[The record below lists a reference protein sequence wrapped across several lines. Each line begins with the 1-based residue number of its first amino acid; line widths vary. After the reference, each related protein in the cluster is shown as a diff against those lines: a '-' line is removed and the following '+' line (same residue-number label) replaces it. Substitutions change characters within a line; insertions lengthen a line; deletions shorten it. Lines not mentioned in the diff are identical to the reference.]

1 MAEPH
6 RPLDGILVL
15 DLGQIYQAPYCSFLM
30 AMAGATVIKI
40 EPPGGESLRRRTMV
54 SGGSVPQAMLNSNK
68 LGISIDFKNEAG
80 RELFLSMVD
89 RADILIE
96 NFAPGAMDKLGLG
109 QEV

>member
-40 EPPGGESLRRRTMV
+40 EPPGGEALRRRTMV
-54 SGGSVPQAMLNSNK
+54 SGGSVPQDRRKSNK
-68 LGISIDFKNEAG
+68 AGMWINVKQSRKN
-80 RELFLSMVD
+80 
-89 RADILIE
+89 I
-96 NFAPGAMDKLGLG
+96 
-109 QEV
+109 